1 MWLGIRACC
10 VGLKSGVDS
19 VLVQRLLAS
28 ESLILLSKT
37 AQRAADVDGRR
48 AVRLAFE
55 VVGVMVVEG
64 GGVEVEE
71 DIEVGVVVAGVVG
84 EGVVVVEVIIGVSLE
99 HWCRGSFPSEPGPLL
114 VVLCWLGA
122 WVWFCVCGIGAGG
135 SGLAK
140 RT

>member
-1 MWLGIRACC
+1 M
-10 VGLKSGVDS
+10 GLKSGVDS

-55 VVGVMVVEG
+55 VVSVMVVEG

-71 DIEVGVVVAGVVG
+71 DIGVGVVVAGVVG
-84 EGVVVVEVIIGVSLE
+84 EGVVVVVVIVGVVGALAPWFLSQ
-99 HWCRGSFPSEPGPLL
+99 WARAAACRSLL
-114 VVLCWLGA
+114 VRGLGLVLRL
-122 WVWFCVCGIGAGG
+122 
-135 SGLAK
+135 SGWRGRCLFGRKNAA
-140 RT
+140 